1 MQLQIQQRNC
11 GKIARFAI
19 AAIFLLHR
27 ALCSSE
33 LLSFVP
39 ASTTKQNTES
49 KFLLV
54 RTTSFL
60 STKPYFAEYATES
73 ADTNIR
79 IGDANSIISND
90 QRSGV
95 GKTAIIAGSTG
106 YIGRACVR
114 ECVARGYS
122 TIALVR
128 DVSRAS
134 TDEALNR
141 ASLVE
146 CDVTNEIEVR
156 NLFVDIVNGK
166 YVGAMQEKGG
176 RKTSPPPVDIVISC
190 LASPSGI
197 ESEVHAIDYQA
208 TLNVLNAGRNPS
220 VKARHFVLLSAFCCR
235 NPILKL
241 QQAKLEFEKR
251 LSEQNEM
258 TYSIVRPTAFF
269 KSVSGQYESILQGN
283 SYVLFGDGAATQCNP
298 IAEEDLAKF
307 MCDSALEEYKDQR
320 WGKILNVGG
329 PDAPL
334 TNKMLGETAP
344 LIMLLFSQK
353 MMFRAI
359 NKPAKFVY
367 VPTQVFDLSISMIE
381 LFAKLWPSPKWKDV
395 LETAKIGKYY
405 AVEDMLTTE
414 EDEKFGSIRMMDH
427 FEKIAR
433 EGQDPF
439 TPVRA
444 TAVISKTLEALPA
457 VSISV
462 PLGFGLLSKPDL
474 VQDVISPNSLANVH
488 MMLAGL
494 SDTTSVS

>member
-27 ALCSSE
+27 ALCSSA

-60 STKPYFAEYATES
+60 STKPYFTEYATES

-79 IGDANSIISND
+79 IGDTNSIISND

-235 NPILKL
+235 NPILKVS
-241 QQAKLEFEKR
+241 EF
-251 LSEQNEM
+251 
-258 TYSIVRPTAFF
+258 
-269 KSVSGQYESILQGN
+269 
-283 SYVLFGDGAATQCNP
+283 
-298 IAEEDLAKF
+298 
-307 MCDSALEEYKDQR
+307 
-320 WGKILNVGG
+320 
-329 PDAPL
+329 
-334 TNKMLGETAP
+334 
-344 LIMLLFSQK
+344 
-353 MMFRAI
+353 
-359 NKPAKFVY
+359 
-367 VPTQVFDLSISMIE
+367 
-381 LFAKLWPSPKWKDV
+381 
-395 LETAKIGKYY
+395 
-405 AVEDMLTTE
+405 
-414 EDEKFGSIRMMDH
+414 
-427 FEKIAR
+427 
-433 EGQDPF
+433 
-439 TPVRA
+439 
-444 TAVISKTLEALPA
+444 
-457 VSISV
+457 
-462 PLGFGLLSKPDL
+462 
-474 VQDVISPNSLANVH
+474 
-488 MMLAGL
+488 
-494 SDTTSVS
+494 